1 MVDQT
6 PRFWQRL
13 GQIPIFAWAGILL
26 CLLAIFLM
34 GKPRLPNDQ
43 LAKEERASKVF
54 SQPIDSPPHPD
65 VGLLAMDESHLL
77 SVEVSG
83 FSDLQG
89 DCLVVVYD
97 KAASF
102 NKIDQAVYRNTAA
115 VSSDIVRVEFDDV
128 LIESIAIAAFQDKNK
143 NGILDKNAF
152 GIPTERYGF
161 SNNPVSTFGPPSFQ
175 TASVL
180 DWKRSSQSIKIQ
192 LKGLQ

>member
-1 MVDQT
+1 M
-6 PRFWQRL
+6 PRV
-13 GQIPIFAWAGILL
+13 
-26 CLLAIFLM
+26 
-34 GKPRLPNDQ
+34 
-43 LAKEERASKVF
+43 S
-54 SQPIDSPPHPD
+54 SQPIDSLPHSDP
-65 VGLLAMDESHLL
+65 GLLAKEESHPF

-89 DCLVVVYD
+89 DCLVAVYD

-102 NKIDQAVYRNTAA
+102 NKIDRAVYKNTLA
-115 VSSDIVRVEFDDV
+115 VSGDIVRVEFDNV
-128 LIESIAIAAFQDKNK
+128 VVESIAIAAFHDKNK

-161 SNNPVSTFGPPSFQ
+161 SNNPVNTFGPPSFQ
-175 TASVL
+175 AASVL